1 MMKKIAKWFVFI
13 LLLGYAT
20 IAAVWADHQANL
32 RKCTGIDVNIISSQP
47 SEFITAQ
54 GVKNE
59 LGKLSVDFSSRCISE
74 INLDSIERFLSKD
87 NRFESVQCAEMN
99 TGKLRIDIVP
109 MIPELRVFTP
119 KESYYINKDGKRIN
133 ANIEF
138 VSDVPVINGNFND
151 AFPASSLLPVT
162 RYIAK
167 DSVLKSLITMINA
180 ESPTNIIL
188 LPRIKGHVINL
199 GDTSDLKN
207 KFDNLLLMYHKVM
220 PYKGWETYDTIS
232 LKFKGQIVAT
242 RRNKSKAVHSTA
254 SDDGI
259 DIEEASLQGQDMI
272 VTGNETEP

>member
-20 IAAVWADHQANL
+20 IAALWADHQADL

-180 ESPTNIIL
+180 DSPTNIIL

>member
-180 ESPTNIIL
+180 DSPTNIIL

>member
-47 SEFITAQ
+47 SEFITDQ

-59 LGKLSVDFSSRCISE
+59 VGKLSVDFSSRSISE

-180 ESPTNIIL
+180 DSPTNIIL